1 MDASIQ
7 FHKADVR
14 FRLLKQNELR
24 MWLVSVAKKEGF
36 KVESINI
43 ILCSDEYL
51 YQVNVSYLKHK
62 TYTDI
67 ITFDYSQRKSPL
79 SGELYISIERVMDN
93 ADNLGIKAS
102 EEFHRVMVHGVLHL
116 CGYGDKTASDKA
128 LMRKK
133 EDFYLSLR
141 KFI

>member
-36 KVESINI
+36 KVESINV

-51 YQVNVSYLKHK
+51 YQMNVSYLKHK

-67 ITFDYSQRKSPL
+67 ITFDYSQRTSPL
-79 SGELYISIERVMDN
+79 SGELYISIERVIDN

-102 EEFHRVMVHGVLHL
+102 EELHRVMVHGVLHL
-116 CGYGDKTASDKA
+116 CGYSDKA

-141 KFI
+141 MFI

>member
-24 MWLVSVAKKEGF
+24 IWLVSVAKKEGF

-51 YQVNVSYLKHK
+51 YQMNVSYLKHK

-93 ADNLGIKAS
+93 ADNLGVKAS
-102 EEFHRVMVHGVLHL
+102 EELHRVMVHGVLHL

>member
-36 KVESINI
+36 KVESINV

-51 YQVNVSYLKHK
+51 YQMNVSYLKHK

-67 ITFDYSQRKSPL
+67 ITFDYSQRSSPL
-79 SGELYISIERVMDN
+79 SGELYISIERVIDN

-102 EEFHRVMVHGVLHL
+102 EELHRVMVHGVLHL